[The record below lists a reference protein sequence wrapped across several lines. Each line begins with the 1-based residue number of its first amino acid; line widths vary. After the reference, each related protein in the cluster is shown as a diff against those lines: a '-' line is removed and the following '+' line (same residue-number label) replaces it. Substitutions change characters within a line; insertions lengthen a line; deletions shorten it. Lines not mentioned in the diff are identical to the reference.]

1 MMFLGKPDLVAV
13 IQFSWIFL
21 IEKNIKL
28 KYNKIGRVTY
38 N

>member
-21 IEKNIKL
+21 VESIKL
-28 KYNKIGRVTY
+28 KYNKIGKVTY